1 MTGYGEGAAGRVRCA
16 LRSVNSR
23 FLELRLR
30 MPEALRAHEA
40 ELEADLKPA
49 LKRGKVDAVYT
60 LVESVD
66 AAAINSLQEKLA
78 PWRASGLIG
87 APLSL
92 SDLLRLADS
101 RGETAADPALVAEA
115 RAAGRAALAAL
126 HAERTR
132 EGRALAAALA
142 LHFDEFAA
150 VLDPAAARA
159 AAAPRALQL
168 LLEERLRALNA
179 PVDPARLAQEVALL
193 ADRADVTEEVTR
205 LRVHLPAARALLQSP
220 ECGKK
225 LDFFV
230 QEMGREV
237 NTFGAK
243 SRDAELAH
251 AVIAMKALLEK
262 IKEQAA
268 NLG

>member
-1 MTGYGEGAAGRVRCA
+1 M
-16 LRSVNSR
+16 
-23 FLELRLR
+23 
-30 MPEALRAHEA
+30 
-40 ELEADLKPA
+40 
-49 LKRGKVDAVYT
+49 DAVYT
-60 LVESVD
+60 LAEAAD
-66 AAAINSLQEKLA
+66 AAAISALQAKLA
-78 PWRASGLIG
+78 PWRASELIS

-101 RGETAADPALVAEA
+101 RGEAAADPVLVTEA
-115 RAAGRAALAAL
+115 RAAGDAALRVL
-126 HAERTR
+126 QAERAR
-132 EGRALAAALA
+132 EGGALAAAIGQ
-142 LHFDEFAA
+142 HFDEFAA
-150 VLDPAAARA
+150 VLGPAAARA

-205 LRVHLPAARALLQSP
+205 LRVHLPAARALLYTN

-262 IKEQAA
+262 VKEQAA